1 MARQRT
7 ARSSFPP
14 RGVPRQAV
22 AVQDRSLT
30 EHRPPQPP
38 DAERSAWLYG
48 RHPVAA
54 ALANPRRRCRRMA
67 ALAESRN
74 WLQERAAAATAKLPR
89 DGGIEVLSR
98 QALETLLPEGAV
110 HQGVALLADP
120 LSEPDIGDITA
131 AAGEAAIVILLD
143 RIADPH
149 NVGAVLRSA
158 AAFGAAAILV
168 PDHGTPQVTGVLAK
182 AASGALERVPLVR
195 VVNLARAIDRLKRD
209 GFWCI
214 GLDDAADRTLA
225 SLRPTGRI
233 ALALGSEGSG
243 LRRLTRERCDM
254 LARLPT
260 RTDFAS
266 LNVSNAA
273 AIALYEL
280 ARG

>member
-1 MARQRT
+1 
-7 ARSSFPP
+7 
-14 RGVPRQAV
+14 
-22 AVQDRSLT
+22 
-30 EHRPPQPP
+30 
-38 DAERSAWLYG
+38 
-48 RHPVAA
+48 
-54 ALANPRRRCRRMA
+54 
-67 ALAESRN
+67 
-74 WLQERAAAATAKLPR
+74 
-89 DGGIEVLSR
+89 
-98 QALETLLPEGAV
+98 
-110 HQGVALLADP
+110 
-120 LSEPDIGDITA
+120 
-131 AAGEAAIVILLD
+131 
-143 RIADPH
+143 
-149 NVGAVLRSA
+149 
-158 AAFGAAAILV
+158 
-168 PDHGTPQVTGVLAK
+168 
-182 AASGALERVPLVR
+182 VR